1 MRNSRKKFKIVSSKI
16 FSTMIVIVILAIYS
30 LIVPIN
36 KINAATYNQTIINA
50 NSNNKNGINAFPWS
64 NAFAIFF
71 SDSPT
76 REFRTLRA
84 IEDFVRIL
92 KADSEA
98 TDNNIQS
105 ELDNTQIGVGLSGDG
120 SYNADKETYYLKDAT
135 SIMNALKVLDSL
147 MYEAIKGI
155 TI

>member
-1 MRNSRKKFKIVSSKI
+1 MEGYNDTQKLRHVLLDLQAE
-16 FSTMIVIVILAIYS
+16 ILGN
-30 LIVPIN
+30 P
-36 KINAATYNQTIINA
+36 
-50 NSNNKNGINAFPWS
+50 F
-64 NAFAIFF
+64 
-71 SDSPT
+71 PT
-76 REFRTLRA
+76 REFRALRA